1 MSTTERA
8 QSDFKKLKSKY
19 NSQLSTLKELFTE
32 WTEEDLLF
40 TLQDADGDLELAIDR
55 ISEGHASQWGEV
67 KTKKSKKEAAAANK
81 ATLEVS
87 ASSTTSTAPSYPS
100 SSSYNNNTRAPSNR
114 TSTNAKRL
122 SPAVS
127 QPRHKPTSAT
137 WQQQPTKKTTDDNNN
152 WKSTDNWSSNDS
164 WSTQTKDP
172 IVETPKKISTPS
184 SSTKTSNG
192 GGAKTWASLLQSKPE
207 PVVVAEP
214 IEEPQLRKVDDSW
227 LPSSSDLN
235 QWDQPLQLPTTEN
248 FKSSYTGQQY
258 PQQNM
263 YGQPPQQSF
272 YPYYYMPNQ
281 FNAYSPY
288 GQQGANS
295 FVNNTRNNMYPTSVY
310 GQQKTTTPS
319 PYLNSS
325 PYNQSQQ
332 LYSGFN
338 QFDQFY
344 NNSPQAAATTVA
356 AESPDK
362 TNVTKSPQNPS
373 QQAYRNTNQYWNQ

>member
-1 MSTTERA
+1 
-8 QSDFKKLKSKY
+8 
-19 NSQLSTLKELFTE
+19 
-32 WTEEDLLF
+32 
-40 TLQDADGDLELAIDR
+40 
-55 ISEGHASQWGEV
+55 
-67 KTKKSKKEAAAANK
+67 
-81 ATLEVS
+81 
-87 ASSTTSTAPSYPS
+87 
-100 SSSYNNNTRAPSNR
+100 
-114 TSTNAKRL
+114 
-122 SPAVS
+122 
-127 QPRHKPTSAT
+127 
-137 WQQQPTKKTTDDNNN
+137 
-152 WKSTDNWSSNDS
+152 
-164 WSTQTKDP
+164 
-172 IVETPKKISTPS
+172 
-184 SSTKTSNG
+184 
-192 GGAKTWASLLQSKPE
+192 
-207 PVVVAEP
+207 
-214 IEEPQLRKVDDSW
+214 
-227 LPSSSDLN
+227 
-235 QWDQPLQLPTTEN
+235 
-248 FKSSYTGQQY
+248 
-258 PQQNM
+258 M

-344 NNSPQAAATTVA
+344 NNSPQAAATTIA

-373 QQAYRNTNQYWNQ
+373 QQAYSSNYFSQSPMFGYQQQQQQQQQPYRGTGNTNQYWNQ